1 MVVNCGLPFIHSP
14 LSSTWPKE
22 KAHDFTGSMGLITL
36 TLGFFQSGK
45 APVYLRLPQKFHP
58 ERPK

>member
-1 MVVNCGLPFIHSP
+1 MVVSCCLPFTLPS

-22 KAHDFTGSMGLITL
+22 KAHDLTGSMGLVTL